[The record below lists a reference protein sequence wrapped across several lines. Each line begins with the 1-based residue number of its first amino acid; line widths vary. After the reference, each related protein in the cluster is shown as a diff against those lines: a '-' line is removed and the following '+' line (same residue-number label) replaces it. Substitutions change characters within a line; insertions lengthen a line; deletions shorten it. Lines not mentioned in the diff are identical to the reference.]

1 MLKSCRRVEVM
12 KNVEVVKKSRGRAK
26 KRCWEIGDGTTVAH
40 NCHGKRKNLAAKEK
54 DWRQKEEPYGK
65 KEKTHGKRKNITA
78 KEKTSR
84 QKEKTHG
91 KRKKTS

>member
-1 MLKSCRRVEVM
+1 MALRWPTIV
-12 KNVEVVKKSRGRAK
+12 
-26 KRCWEIGDGTTVAH
+26 
-40 NCHGKRKNLAAKEK
+40 KRKNLAAKEK
-54 DWRQKEEPYGK
+54 DSRQKEEPYGK